1 MLIRRS
7 AAAMAALALTF
18 SLTACGNQ
26 SVAEACEVAN
36 SEAEA
41 ALEKFQAINPS
52 DPAAAAKQVQEMA
65 SELNKIADGL
75 KNDEVQESLSDIAGS
90 FEKIEDALGELDAAG
105 EGTDAMQETVE
116 KFTEI
121 GTEMNEQRAAFNE
134 LCG

>member
-18 SLTACGNQ
+18 SLAACGSQ
-26 SVAEACEVAN
+26 TVDEACEIAN

-41 ALEKFQAINPS
+41 ALEKFQAI
-52 DPAAAAKQVQEMA
+52 DPNDSSAAAKQVKEMA

-90 FEKIEDALGELDAAG
+90 FEKIESALTDLEKAG
-105 EGTDAMQETVE
+105 DDTEAQQDVANT
-116 KFTEI
+116 FTEI
-121 GTEMNEQRAAFNE
+121 ASQMNNQREAFNE